1 MISQKTRASL
11 TVIVTFLLVIV
22 GTLILV
28 AVASGYNI
36 DIFSGEISS
45 RGLVKLN
52 TNPSGAT
59 ISINSKNL
67 KQKTPYQLE
76 NIKTGPIKVEYQKDG
91 YHSWSSNFTVE
102 GGVVTFADYALL
114 IPSDIEVKQIDSNI
128 QMSGFIANSDN
139 SKLFATSDSSAQIY
153 EVQRNFQLKKIAD
166 IPLNASIKTA
176 NKLTDSLTNDE
187 GSAIITRAEYPDSK
201 PVRFWV
207 GVSGGSVA
215 NIDDAVGAE
224 TKSLTINPRNYKEIF
239 GINSGQL
246 VRFNTDSKNLT
257 KLAASNINTLYV
269 NKNYIYTLENLSPA
283 SNGQFLVRYDFNGSG
298 RYVIAQYPP
307 ATSAWT
313 IRSSKLNGVDYLSL
327 LNPADGSL
335 FVVKNDGQ
343 KITSSLVGVGVSNSE
358 FSQSGRFLSFSQNGN
373 FRTIDI
379 EFIERYSK
387 ANSSIN
393 SIHWFTDYQ
402 LLLYKADGTYIV
414 DYDGENLIKLP
425 PNFSDT
431 AASKINYISDIK
443 AVFFTS
449 SGRINYYSLQP
460 KGSLINF

>member
-11 TVIVTFLLVIV
+11 TVIVSFLLVIV

-36 DIFSGEISS
+36 DIFSGEITS

-52 TNPSGAT
+52 TNPSGST

-114 IPSDIEVKQIDSNI
+114 IPNNIEVKQIDSNI
-128 QMSGFIANSDN
+128 QMSGFIANNDN
-139 SKLFATSDSSAQIY
+139 SKLFVTSDTSAQIF
-153 EVQRNFQLKKIAD
+153 EVLRNFQLKKVVD
-166 IPLNASIKTA
+166 VPVNASLKSP
-176 NKLTDSLTNDE
+176 NKLTNNSTNDE
-187 GSAIITRAEYPDSK
+187 GSAIITKAEYPDSK
-201 PVRFWV
+201 PVRFWTAS
-207 GVSGGSVA
+207 SGGSLV
-215 NIDDAVGAE
+215 NIDEILGSD
-224 TKSLTINPRNYKEIF
+224 TNSLIINPKNYKEIF
-239 GINSGQL
+239 GVNSGQL
-246 VRFNTDSKNLT
+246 LRSNVDSKNIT
-257 KLAASNINTLYV
+257 KFGVSNINTLYID
-269 NKNYIYTLENLSPA
+269 KNYIYTLENLSPA
-283 SNGQFLVRYDFNGSG
+283 SNGQFLVRYDFNGNG

-307 ATSAWT
+307 ANSPWS
-313 IRSSKLNGVDYLSL
+313 IRSAKLNGVDYLSL
-327 LNPADGSL
+327 LNPSDGSL

-343 KITSSLVGVGVSNSE
+343 KITSSLVGVGVTNAE
-358 FSQSGRFLSFSQNGN
+358 FSQSGRFISFSQGN
-373 FRTIDI
+373 NLRTIDI
-379 EFIERYSK
+379 EFIERFSK
-387 ANSSIN
+387 PNSTIG

-402 LLLYKADGTYIV
+402 LLLYKADGPYIV

-425 PNFSDT
+425 PNISDIS
-431 AASKINYISDIK
+431 ASKINYISDTK
-443 AVFFTS
+443 AVLFTS
-449 SGRINYYSLQP
+449 AGKINYYSLQP